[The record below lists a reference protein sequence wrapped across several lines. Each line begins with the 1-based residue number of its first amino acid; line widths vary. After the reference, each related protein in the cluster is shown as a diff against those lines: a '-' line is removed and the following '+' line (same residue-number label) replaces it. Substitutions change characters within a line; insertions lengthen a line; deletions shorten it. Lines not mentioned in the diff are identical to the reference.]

1 MTWCSTPRTLSE
13 WAGLSAQ
20 AERSSPGPHPLE
32 NPHGDCQC
40 SLCWFFLSKRS
51 SDTCSTER
59 ALGSACQNSPNMK
72 QEFCRSL
79 PRTRSAEHASDVYVD
94 IYVQLLYQYISD
106 VLLLGYNKFLKST
119 CIKLNF
125 ISLKSNLD
133 NNCYI
138 FSKIKPQKYAKSK

>member
-1 MTWCSTPRTLSE
+1 MTWCSTPQTLSE
-13 WAGLSAQ
+13 WAGFSAQ

-32 NPHGDCQC
+32 NPHGDCQR

-72 QEFCRSL
+72 QEFWRAL
-79 PRTRSAEHASDVYVD
+79 PRTRSAEHASDVPVYM
-94 IYVQLLYQYISD
+94 YNFYISTSVTYYCWD
-106 VLLLGYNKFLKST
+106 TISSCNQLA
-119 CIKLNF
+119 LNWTLYHF
-125 ISLKSNLD
+125 KSNLE